1 VLSKLHSRQPRLLA
15 DTAAMAGAL
24 EGLTVTP
31 REAWAGLLVELGLEV
46 NRKLLALQVR
56 GQCLKSRLLRC
67 LGFPMPGLACW

>member
-1 VLSKLHSRQPRLLA
+1 
-15 DTAAMAGAL
+15 MAGAL

-56 GQCLKSRLLRC
+56 PSCVHLL
-67 LGFPMPGLACW
+67 L